1 MVPAAKP
8 TGPTASRPTLRSLR
22 LSAFSAL
29 SAAAAPAVQQIAA
42 TSPLKMKREIQG
54 MRTVETL
61 SI

>member
-8 TGPTASRPTLRSLR
+8 TGPTASRPTL
-22 LSAFSAL
+22 SAFSAL
-29 SAAAAPAVQQIAA
+29 SAAAAPAIQQIAA
-42 TSPLKMKREIQG
+42 TSPLKMMREVQG